1 MRVLFINPSWDGII
15 SAKGNRFNRSWPP
28 LDLLNCAALLENEH
42 IEVRVLDARAC
53 PVDINQIA
61 DTATKFDTCFITTS
75 PIDRWQCPNIDM
87 DPFLKL
93 VHLLPKEELYI
104 MGIHGTVCPNEIL
117 EQTGAKAVIRGEP
130 EFTVLDIGRGKALKD
145 IPGVTFKDNGSVIHN
160 NDRGLLSLNDLPLP
174 AFHLIDIRNYSYEIL
189 GNRLLLFEGSRGC
202 PYPCIY
208 CQKSMYGHHYR
219 MKSPEKL
226 ISEVMYSVKEF
237 QARSAYFI
245 DLEFTL
251 KRDFVVELCN
261 GFIKNNVQF
270 RWTCQTRADTVDLDL
285 LKLMKRAGCKLIH
298 FGVET
303 GSERIMEIINKKI
316 SLSCITDGIS
326 MTKKAGIDQACFF
339 MFGFPAETEQDR
351 LKTVAFARM
360 LNPTYA
366 SFHKVTTYPDTPLF
380 EMTRS
385 RCNTTLLPSWKEGNE
400 ANHLNPML
408 RQSLLEFYVR
418 WRYICSHILF
428 SNPCRLIQK
437 LRLFYNYWKSLR

>member
-1 MRVLFINPSWDGII
+1 
-15 SAKGNRFNRSWPP
+15 
-28 LDLLNCAALLENEH
+28 
-42 IEVRVLDARAC
+42 
-53 PVDINQIA
+53 
-61 DTATKFDTCFITTS
+61 
-75 PIDRWQCPNIDM
+75 
-87 DPFLKL
+87 
-93 VHLLPKEELYI
+93 
-104 MGIHGTVCPNEIL
+104 
-117 EQTGAKAVIRGEP
+117 
-130 EFTVLDIGRGKALKD
+130 
-145 IPGVTFKDNGSVIHN
+145 
-160 NDRGLLSLNDLPLP
+160 
-174 AFHLIDIRNYSYEIL
+174 
-189 GNRLLLFEGSRGC
+189 
-202 PYPCIY
+202 
-208 CQKSMYGHHYR
+208 